1 MDRMIVYAEW
11 RAQLLRDTWAV
22 CKLACERLPPIRA
35 CYSTN
40 SRCHRVIGAPP
51 LINPA
56 FTSDEVRNAVLPDI
70 LAGKKF
76 ISLAISEAFVG
87 SDVRGMHT
95 TAKKQPDGSYI
106 VTGQKKCVLLGV
118 CGLS

>member
-1 MDRMIVYAEW
+1 MIVYAEW
-11 RAQLLRDTWAV
+11 RAQRLRDTWAV
-22 CKLACERLPPIRA
+22 CKLACEPVPPLRPW
-35 CYSTN
+35 CSTE
-40 SRCHRVIGAPP
+40 SYCLRVIGAPP
-51 LINPA
+51 LLNPA

-106 VTGQKKCVLLGV
+106 VTGQKK
-118 CGLS
+118 

>member
-1 MDRMIVYAEW
+1 MDTLDIHAEGSI
-11 RAQLLRDTWAV
+11 QLLPDTWAA
-22 CKLACERLPPIRA
+22 CKLACERLQPIRRYCPA
-35 CYSTN
+35 DSY
-40 SRCHRVIGAPP
+40 CHRVIGAPP
-51 LINPA
+51 LINPE

-106 VTGQKKCVLLGV
+106 VTGQKK
-118 CGLS
+118 